1 MNNIKITFP
10 DGNVKEFP
18 SGTTGM
24 QIAESISPRFAA
36 VSLGIFVN
44 EKPYDLA
51 TPITEDAAVRIV
63 KWESDEGHSIFWH
76 SSAHLMAEAV
86 EAIYPG
92 TRFGIGPP
100 IENGWYYD
108 MELPEGVKLIPD
120 DLAAIE
126 TKMAELAERDV
137 PYKRIPKEYDEA
149 VKIFQSKRR
158 LVETGIARWIE
169 RSADHFL

>member
-1 MNNIKITFP
+1 MSTIKITFP

-24 QIAESISPRFAA
+24 QIAESISPRLAA

-44 EKPYDLA
+44 EKAYDLT

-108 MELPEGVKLIPD
+108 MEFPEVLKLFPS
-120 DLAAIE
+120 DL
-126 TKMAELAERDV
+126 LAL
-137 PYKRIPKEYDEA
+137 YS
-149 VKIFQSKRR
+149 KISQ
-158 LVETGIARWIE
+158 
-169 RSADHFL
+169 